1 MKSFLSHGHA
11 RITFT
16 GGTNVTLRGS
26 TDPKWGWIDGHGQPV
41 RERFNSLR
49 LKSVFHWILDIA
61 VVGCRST
68 NESASWDC
76 VQEDQRR
83 CYPGLEDLEGETR
96 SFICVHVSE
105 S

>member
-1 MKSFLSHGHA
+1 MKSFLAHGHA

-49 LKSVFHWILDIA
+49 LKSVFHWILDIGYCSGGMPFNKRIGLMGLRSKRSKA
-61 VVGCRST
+61 VLSGT
-68 NESASWDC
+68 
-76 VQEDQRR
+76 
-83 CYPGLEDLEGETR
+83 
-96 SFICVHVSE
+96 
-105 S
+105 